1 VIGHLD
7 RLEKA
12 IEQANEAAES
22 TPLADKRFIDLTVYL
37 AYCAKSIRQLGWVSG
52 SEAYE
57 SRNDSHPKTSTR
69 DSALNAMSYG
79 TPELQ
84 PDPEDYAYAEE
95 AMAWAAEQDESR
107 NEYMHNIVM
116 LAKTG
121 YGDYKAAG
129 FAASIVRIYGNH
141 QAKQGASATGFIGE
155 VGKKIAGEVTIVS
168 NEEKAGTDWQ
178 GNPSTFRIVTM
189 RARSGET
196 IVSIGQ
202 FNPGNVGHRF
212 TLHAKVKEHKTYGN
226 KNQTIVNYCKAE

>member
-1 VIGHLD
+1 
-7 RLEKA
+7 
-12 IEQANEAAES
+12 
-22 TPLADKRFIDLTVYL
+22 
-37 AYCAKSIRQLGWVSG
+37 
-52 SEAYE
+52 
-57 SRNDSHPKTSTR
+57 
-69 DSALNAMSYG
+69 MSYG